1 MERRSFLKSASAI
14 ALAAFA
20 VDALGAKSLIPAF
33 ARTPRIAIGGIAS
46 ECSTYSRIRSRLPDI
61 RVLRGDEILDSDQF
75 SFLKRY
81 DVPFLPTLVANA
93 GSGGPM
99 DRQAYET
106 LKAEYL
112 ERLKALMPL
121 DGVYCAMHGA
131 LFVEDMQDAEGDW
144 YEATRK
150 LVGPDCLISASYDLH
165 GNISQ
170 RIVDNLDCITAY
182 RTAPHVDRVENTMRA
197 TDMLT
202 HCLRYGIR
210 PYISWATIP
219 VLLAGEQS
227 STEWQPGRRL
237 WSDLSEYN
245 RQPGIL
251 DVSQLVGYVWA
262 DEPRSAASVVV
273 TGIAADTQ
281 AKIATEL
288 AQRYWDA
295 RRDFQFGSPT
305 GTVEECIARAMASK
319 THPVIISDSG
329 DNPGGGGNAD
339 QSNFLQALL
348 KAGARDVLLG
358 GMTDRPA
365 TDACYK
371 AGVGATIPLAIGG
384 SLDPIQ
390 SQPVH
395 VKATVKYLAKVARPE
410 DGEAVVEFDGITVTL
425 SARRRAYHAAEA
437 FQVLGLEPTAFK
449 IVVLKCGYLNP
460 TMKPLANP
468 HLMALSPGAIDQD
481 IPHIENRNR
490 VPSFPWVQDLTYVPK
505 PYLSKRAAL
514 SKSRI

>member
-1 MERRSFLKSASAI
+1 MERRSFLKSASAV
-14 ALAAFA
+14 ALAAIAF
-20 VDALGAKSLIPAF
+20 DAAWAQSLIPAF
-33 ARTPRIAIGGIAS
+33 RRTPRIAVGGIAS
-46 ECSTYSRIRSRLPDI
+46 ECSSYSRIRARLPNFD
-61 RVLRGDEILDSDQF
+61 VLRGQEILDNERF
-75 SFLKRY
+75 TFLQRY

-93 GSGGPM
+93 GSGGPI

-112 ERLKALMPL
+112 DRLQALLPL

-131 LFVEDMQDAEGDW
+131 MFVDGMQDAEGDW

-150 LVGPDCLISASYDLH
+150 VVGPDCLISASYDLH

-182 RTAPHVDRVENTMRA
+182 RTAPHVDRVENWMRA

-210 PYISWATIP
+210 PTITWATIP

-237 WSDLSEYN
+237 WSDLSEFN

-273 TGIAADTQ
+273 TGVAPDTQ

-288 AQRYWDA
+288 AQRYWNA
-295 RRDFQFGSPT
+295 RREFRFGSPT
-305 GTVEECIARAMASK
+305 GTIEETISQAMASK
-319 THPVIISDSG
+319 THPVVISDSG

-339 QSNFLQALL
+339 QTAFLQALM
-348 KAGARDVLLG
+348 KAGATSVLLG

-371 AGVGATIPLAIGG
+371 AGVGATIPLSIGG
-384 SLDPIQ
+384 TLDPVQ
-390 SQPVH
+390 SKPVK
-395 VKATVKYLAKVARPE
+395 VNATVKYLSKVTRPE
-410 DGEAVVEFDGITVTL
+410 DGEAVVEFNGITATL

-437 FQVLGLEPTAFK
+437 FQVLGVEPTAFK

-468 HLMALSPGAIDQD
+468 HLLALSPGAIDQD
-481 IPHIENRNR
+481 IPRIANKNR
-490 VPSFPWVQDLTYVPK
+490 VPSFPWVQDLTYTPR
-505 PYLSKRAAL
+505 PYLSKRATLAAPAA
-514 SKSRI
+514 

>member
-305 GTVEECIARAMASK
+305 GTVEECIARAMASR
-319 THPVIISDSG
+319 SS
-329 DNPGGGGNAD
+329 
-339 QSNFLQALL
+339 S
-348 KAGARDVLLG
+348 
-358 GMTDRPA
+358 
-365 TDACYK
+365 
-371 AGVGATIPLAIGG
+371 
-384 SLDPIQ
+384 S
-390 SQPVH
+390 
-395 VKATVKYLAKVARPE
+395 
-410 DGEAVVEFDGITVTL
+410 
-425 SARRRAYHAAEA
+425 
-437 FQVLGLEPTAFK
+437 
-449 IVVLKCGYLNP
+449 
-460 TMKPLANP
+460 
-468 HLMALSPGAIDQD
+468 
-481 IPHIENRNR
+481 
-490 VPSFPWVQDLTYVPK
+490 
-505 PYLSKRAAL
+505 
-514 SKSRI
+514 

>member
-1 MERRSFLKSASAI
+1 MIERRTFLMSVSAMTLATAGGKAFSAKN
-14 ALAAFA
+14 LVPLF
-20 VDALGAKSLIPAF
+20 
-33 ARTPRIAIGGIAS
+33 RHEPRIAVGGIAS

-61 RVLRGDEILDSDQF
+61 EILRGEDILENDRF
-75 SFLKRY
+75 AFLQRY

-99 DRQAYET
+99 DRQAYES

-112 ERLKALMPL
+112 ERLKAFLPL

-131 LFVEDMQDAEGDW
+131 LFVDGMQDAEGDW

-150 LVGPDCLISASYDLH
+150 VVGPDCLISASYDLH

-182 RTAPHVDRVENTMRA
+182 RTAPHVDRIENSMRA

-210 PYISWATIP
+210 PAISWATIP

-273 TGIAADTQ
+273 TGIAPAVQ
-281 AKIATEL
+281 AQIAAEL

-295 RRDFQFGSPT
+295 RRDFKFGSPT
-305 GTVEECIARAMASK
+305 GTIEETIAQAMASK
-319 THPVIISDSG
+319 THPVVISDSG

-339 QSNFLQALL
+339 QTTFLVALM
-348 KAGARDVLLG
+348 KAGAKDVLLG

-371 AGVGATIPLAIGG
+371 AGVGATIPLSIGAT
-384 SLDPIQ
+384 LDPIQ
-390 SQPVH
+390 SQPVR
-395 VKATVKYLAKVARPE
+395 VNATVKYLAKVGKPE
-410 DGEAVVEFDGITVTL
+410 DGEAVVAFDGITVTL
-425 SARRRAYHAAEA
+425 SARRRAYHAVEA
-437 FQVLGLEPTAFK
+437 FQALGLEPTAFK
-449 IVVLKCGYLNP
+449 IVVLKCGYLHP

-468 HLMALSPGAIDQD
+468 HLIALSPGAIDQD
-481 IPHIENRNR
+481 IPNIANKHRK
-490 VPSFPWVQDLTYVPK
+490 PSFPWVQDLAYK
-505 PYLSKRAAL
+505 PTQYLSKRAAL
-514 SKSRI
+514 AKKA

>member
-1 MERRSFLKSASAI
+1 MQRRSFLKSASAI
-14 ALAAFA
+14 ALTSFAASA
-20 VDALGAKSLIPAF
+20 AGAKGLIPVF
-33 ARTPRIAIGGIAS
+33 KRSPRIAVGGIAS
-46 ECSTYSRIRSRLPDI
+46 ECSTYSRIRAKMADI
-61 RVLRGDEILDSDQF
+61 NVLRGDEITENDRF
-75 SFLKRY
+75 AFLKRY
-81 DVPFLPTLVANA
+81 DVDFLPTLVANA

-99 DRQAYET
+99 DHQAYQA

-112 ERLKALMPL
+112 QRLTALLPL

-131 LFVEDMQDAEGDW
+131 LFVEGLQDAEGDW

-150 LVGPDCLISASYDLH
+150 VVGPDCLISASYDLH
-165 GNISQ
+165 GNVSQ

-210 PYISWATIP
+210 PYITWATIP

-273 TGIAADTQ
+273 TGTAPAMQ
-281 AKIATEL
+281 AQIATEL

-295 RRDFQFGSPT
+295 RREFTFGSPT
-305 GTVEECIARAMASK
+305 GTVEETIAQAMASK
-319 THPVIISDSG
+319 THPVVISDSG

-348 KAGARDVLLG
+348 KAGATSVLLG

-371 AGVGATIPLAIGG
+371 AGVGATIPLSIGG

-390 SQPVH
+390 SQPVK
-395 VKATVKYLAKVARPE
+395 VNATVKSLTKVSKPE
-410 DGEAVVEFDGITVTL
+410 DGEAVVEFNGITVTL

-437 FQVLGLEPTAFK
+437 FRDIGLEPTAFK

-481 IPHIENRNR
+481 IPNIANKHR
-490 VPSFPWVQDLTYVPK
+490 VPSFPWVQNLTYTPK

-514 SKSRI
+514 AKKTA